1 MNKEELFPF
10 VKFIT
15 EMDKKM
21 VDEDKQHNLS
31 KEQKEILKQ
40 FLDQCYENFK
50 NSN

>member
-1 MNKEELFPF
+1 MNKEELLPF

-40 FLDQCYENFK
+40 FLDE
-50 NSN
+50 